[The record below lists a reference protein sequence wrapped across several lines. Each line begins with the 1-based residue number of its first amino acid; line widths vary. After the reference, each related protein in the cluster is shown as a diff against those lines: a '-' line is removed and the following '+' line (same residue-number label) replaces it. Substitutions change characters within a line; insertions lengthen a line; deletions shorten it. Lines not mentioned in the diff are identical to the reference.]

1 VNLEVRERAWVGN
14 FRTEK
19 EWPLARTQYR
29 KLFLDAGRSA
39 MSAEPVAIE
48 SEVRYEPCN
57 DGQAVFDYVFP
68 EDTELTGHMKLRLWA
83 ETDIA
88 DDMDLF
94 VAIEKCD
101 TAGNFVPFVFYA
113 VHENGPVGLG
123 WLRASH
129 RELDPARTTPQQPI
143 HPHTREQRLTPGVP
157 IPLEIE
163 IWPSSTLFR
172 KGERCAFGSRVTI
185 FIPILPGGR
194 PPCATRTYA
203 TGARISCAPAANMTR
218 TCWSQ

>member
-1 VNLEVRERAWVGN
+1 MA
-14 FRTEK
+14 
-19 EWPLARTQYR
+19 LARTQYR
-29 KLFLDAGRSA
+29 KLFLDAGRGA

-48 SEVRYEPCN
+48 SEVRYDPCN

-68 EDTELTGHMKLRLWA
+68 EDTELTGYMKLRLWA

-129 RELDPARTTPQQPI
+129 RELDPSRTTPEQPI

-157 IPLEIE
+157 VPLEIDLAVE
-163 IWPSSTLFR
+163 HPVQKR
-172 KGERCAFGSRVTI
+172 RAAARPDQRVTI